1 MSKAMFEPI
10 KEELKLLEEGLL
22 DSVSSDKDII
32 NEIASHVVRAG
43 GKRLRPALSLLSAK
57 AGKNYSAKKVLPLA
71 VSLELIHTA
80 TLAHDDVIDGAGTR
94 RGAATLNT
102 KWGNQIAILGGD
114 FLFARAF
121 AMVAK
126 QSYAPY
132 VNYRISELIA
142 NLCEGEIL
150 QDHSAHVA
158 LKDYNVY
165 YERIKNK
172 TADFLEVA
180 TELGGFVS
188 GVTKEEQE
196 GMRRFGHAIGMAFQ
210 VTDDILDL
218 EKTEEEL
225 GKPAAHDLVCGIVT
239 LPVIYTLKESKR
251 AGELAAIVTDEHM
264 TLEMEDRAIEIVRE
278 SGGIDFAKSEVKRFL
293 DDARNSI
300 PATIPNDVRDSFLM
314 VADFIASRS
323 F

>member
-10 KEELKLLEEGLL
+10 KKELALLEEKLLEA
-22 DSVSSDKDII
+22 VSSDKDII
-32 NEIASHVVRAG
+32 NDIASHVVRAG

-57 AGKNYSAKKVLPLA
+57 VGKNYSVEEVLPLA
-71 VSLELIHTA
+71 ASLELIHTA

-94 RGAATLNT
+94 RGTATLNA
-102 KWGNQIAILGGD
+102 KWSNQIAILGGD

-121 AMVAK
+121 SMIAK
-126 QSYAPY
+126 RNYDPY
-132 VNYRISELIA
+132 VNYRISGLIA

-150 QDHSAHVA
+150 QDNSVHVA
-158 LKDYNVY
+158 LKDYDVY

-180 TELGGFVS
+180 TELGGFVT

-196 GMRRFGHAIGMAFQ
+196 GLRRFGHAIGMAFQ

-225 GKPAAHDLVCGIVT
+225 GKPAAHDLVCGVVT
-239 LPVIYTLKESKR
+239 LPVIYALKESRR

-264 TLEMEDRAIEIVRE
+264 TVEMEDRAIEIVRE
-278 SGGIDFAKSEVKRFL
+278 SGGIDFSKREVKRFL
-293 DDARNSI
+293 DEARNSV
-300 PATIPNDVRDSFLM
+300 PDTISEELKKSFLM